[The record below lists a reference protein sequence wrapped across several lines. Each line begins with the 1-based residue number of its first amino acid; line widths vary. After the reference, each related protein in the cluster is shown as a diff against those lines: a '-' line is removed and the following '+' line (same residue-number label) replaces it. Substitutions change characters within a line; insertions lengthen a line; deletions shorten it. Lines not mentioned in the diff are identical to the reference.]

1 MKTVFNL
8 IKDESAT
15 IKKIHAT
22 GDLKG
27 RLLSLGFHK
36 GAEITVK
43 KCAPAKQTLQVL
55 VGQMNLALRM
65 NEAKE
70 IEVYE

>member
-1 MKTVFNL
+1 MKTVYNL
-8 IKDESAT
+8 TSNESAT

-22 GDLKG
+22 GDLKS

-36 GAEITVK
+36 GADITVK
-43 KCAPAKQTLQVL
+43 KCAPGKQTFQVL
-55 VGQMNLALRM
+55 VGQMNMALRM